1 MCTDNTQR
9 FSGSGQCQV
18 YTCGDGVTV
27 SGTSANLHFISDDP
41 DATFTCRLNSK
52 KLNSC
57 ENDLYKWTS
66 FKSNVLYFL
75 GTSPLQLSDL
85 SQGENVL
92 DITPVCLQAAS
103 GKRESITFT
112 V

>member
-1 MCTDNTQR
+1 MT
-9 FSGSGQCQV
+9 
-18 YTCGDGVTV
+18 
-27 SGTSANLHFISDDP
+27 
-41 DATFTCRLNSK
+41 
-52 KLNSC
+52 
-57 ENDLYKWTS
+57 LYKWTS
-66 FKSNVLYFL
+66 FKSNVIYFL

-92 DITPVCLQAAS
+92 DITPECLQAAS

>member
-41 DATFTCRLNSK
+41 DATFMCRLNGRSI
-52 KLNSC
+52 
-57 ENDLYKWTS
+57 
-66 FKSNVLYFL
+66 
-75 GTSPLQLSDL
+75 
-85 SQGENVL
+85 GE
-92 DITPVCLQAAS
+92 C
-103 GKRESITFT
+103 KSITQKWLLSPI
-112 V
+112 